1 MTARNCVYQNFIYL
15 SINLSISNLSIYS
28 NIYAL
33 PYIHPS
39 NNGLMEI
46 SQLKNLPLKLLIL
59 NLNFSFPLKI
69 VSFNFDFVRR

>member
-46 SQLKNLPLKLLIL
+46 SQLKNLPLKTF
-59 NLNFSFPLKI
+59 NLKPQFFFSFENC
-69 VSFNFDFVRR
+69 VVQF